1 MDAREHEMLKAE
13 IRELF
18 LKLTQTEQ
26 SEAVEFMEKL
36 IDAKG
41 E

>member
-1 MDAREHEMLKAE
+1 MDARERDALIAE

-18 LKLTQTEQ
+18 LKLTQTKQKET
-26 SEAVEFMEKL
+26 VEFMEKL
-36 IDAKG
+36 VTAKS

>member
-18 LKLTQTEQ
+18 LKLTQAEQ
-26 SEAVEFMEKL
+26 SEAVEFIEKL
-36 IDAKG
+36 VAAKG

>member
-18 LKLTQTEQ
+18 LKLTQAEQ
-26 SEAVEFMEKL
+26 RETVEFIEKL
-36 IDAKG
+36 VAAKG